1 MRIGLITAVIALAA
15 SSAAMAQN
23 SVTPGAPQQ
32 IVPPPPSYVVA
43 KQSLSEALAERDYAQ
58 RVRFFQT
65 RQVERWERA
74 ERLSEMVN
82 AGQCNEAVIIAKEER
97 DTAMAD
103 RLADACSPR
112 RR

>member
-1 MRIGLITAVIALAA
+1 MRIGLMTTVIALAA
-15 SSAAMAQN
+15 SSAAMAQD
-23 SVTPGAPQQ
+23 SVPPGPPQQ
-32 IVPPPPSYVVA
+32 IVPPLTNSA
-43 KQSLSEALAERDYAQ
+43 ARQSLDEALAERNYAQ

-74 ERLSEMVN
+74 ERLSEMAN